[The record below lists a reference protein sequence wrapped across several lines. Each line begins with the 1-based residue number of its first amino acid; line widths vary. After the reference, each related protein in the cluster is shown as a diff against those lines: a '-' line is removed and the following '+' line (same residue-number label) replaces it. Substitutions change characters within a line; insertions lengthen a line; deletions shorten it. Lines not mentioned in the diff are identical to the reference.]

1 MFNFVINL
9 AFSVL
14 VIAFKCN
21 NICILMQI
29 YCVKSQKKH
38 WGVHCV
44 LTCLFKTPVRI
55 FKYGVLYS
63 TQQVAGGGV

>member
-1 MFNFVINL
+1 
-9 AFSVL
+9 
-14 VIAFKCN
+14 
-21 NICILMQI
+21 MQI